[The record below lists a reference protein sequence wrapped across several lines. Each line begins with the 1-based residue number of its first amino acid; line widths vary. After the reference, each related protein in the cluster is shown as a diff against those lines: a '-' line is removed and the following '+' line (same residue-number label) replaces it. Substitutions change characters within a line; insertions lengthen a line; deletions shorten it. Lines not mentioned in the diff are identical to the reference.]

1 VTDCILKGEKHTIT
15 SSILE
20 DDRKYVVYLPEGY
33 EESEEKYALLVVVN
47 ANYDPYFAH
56 AASVVQLLS
65 SGARIPPMIVV
76 GIHTTDHA
84 IDFFHVPH
92 PRIPN
97 SGKADNFLRF
107 IKEEFIPLMN
117 ENYRTNGFKILY
129 GASNGGMFT
138 VYSLLKDSD
147 SFNGYIAGSP
157 MLGWGAEVFME
168 KGKEVF
174 TSDSTLN
181 RFLYMEYGEHDY
193 EKVVETI
200 PAFAELVEQNSPKD
214 FVWKWR
220 NIEGEA
226 HVPITTLYNGL
237 SMIFPEWPM
246 TTEQGMNEGLEGV
259 EQFYEMLSQKYG
271 IDIKLPEEVLS
282 DIGVKWILKE
292 EPEKGRPFLE
302 RMIELYPHSEGG
314 YYLLGVV
321 EERGEN
327 LDKAVELY
335 EKSLE
340 INPEFPAPKD
350 KIAKLKSEGKI

>member
-1 VTDCILKGEKHTIT
+1 MTDCILQGEKHTFT

-33 EESEEKYALLVVVN
+33 EKSEEKYSVLVAVN

-56 AASVVQLLS
+56 AASVVELLS
-65 SGARIPPMIVV
+65 TGARIPPMIVV
-76 GIHTTDHA
+76 GIHTPDHA

-92 PRIPN
+92 PRIPD

-107 IKEEFIPLMN
+107 INEEFLPLIN
-117 ENYRTNGFKILY
+117 ERYRTNGFKILY

-138 VYSLLKDSD
+138 VYSLLKDSN
-147 SFNGYIAGSP
+147 SFNAYIAGSP

-168 KGKEVF
+168 KGKEIF
-174 TSDSTLN
+174 TSKRNLN
-181 RFLYMEYGEHDY
+181 RFLYMEYGENDY
-193 EKVVETI
+193 EKVVATV
-200 PAFAELVEQNSPKD
+200 PNFAGLIEKNTPKD

-220 NIEGEA
+220 NIKGEG

-237 SMIFPEWPM
+237 SMIFPRWQM
-246 TTEQGMNEGLEGV
+246 TTEQGMKEGLEGV
-259 EQFYEMLSQKYG
+259 EQFYRKLSQKYG
-271 IDIKLPEEVLS
+271 IDIRLPEEVLS
-282 DIGVKWILKE
+282 DIGVTWILKE

-327 LDKAVELY
+327 FDKAVELY